1 MTMLHVDLCWDENG
15 RNVLLTHGA
24 RRSGR
29 VWPFELFDLGS
40 ARIEVDALSP
50 DVVAQLDAFGSA
62 VMPATDEPAVVRRL
76 VPAAPMRLRV

>member
-1 MTMLHVDLCWDENG
+1 MLHVDLCWDENG

-24 RRSGR
+24 SRCGR

-40 ARIEVDALSP
+40 ARIEVDALSA

-62 VMPATDEPAVVRRL
+62 VMPATDEAAVVQRL
-76 VPAAPMRLRV
+76 VPAGLTRLQA